1 MNAVLREL
9 EDSGEVYAV
18 LDGARDRRVRGFV
31 LDARAPAWCLYR
43 GQLPAVL
50 EDAAPWLLRLLPGQG
65 YVEELFARGWN
76 RSWGIALAST
86 LGSRELRR
94 HLRRFLTVRSEAGT
108 KLVFRY
114 YDPRVLRV
122 YLPTCTPEEVETF
135 LGPIRAVAAEGETPD
150 FFHLFRRK
158 PGGLD
163 HRQIQLPTR
172 PWKIVGSADLTGS

>member
-9 EDSGEVYAV
+9 EDGGEVYAV

-31 LDARAPAWCLYR
+31 LDSRAPAWCLYR

-65 YVEELFARGWN
+65 YVEELLARGWN

-86 LGSRELRR
+86 VGSRELRR

-135 LGPIRAVAAEGETPD
+135 LWPIQAVAAEGETPD
-150 FFHLFRRK
+150 FVHLFRRK
-158 PGGLD
+158 PRGLD
-163 HRQIQLPTR
+163 HQRIRLPTTVSER
-172 PWKIVGSADLTGS
+172 AGSSG